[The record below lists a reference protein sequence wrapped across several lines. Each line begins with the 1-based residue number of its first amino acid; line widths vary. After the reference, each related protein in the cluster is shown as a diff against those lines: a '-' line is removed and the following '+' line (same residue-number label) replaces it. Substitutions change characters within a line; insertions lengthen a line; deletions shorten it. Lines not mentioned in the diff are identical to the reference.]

1 MKRITILLASAFCLM
16 ALTTSCNDEW
26 TEEQYEH
33 YVSFKSPLDDT
44 GGVTSVYVPFT
55 RHNDDGT
62 EMYGRG
68 QSSYQLPMIVSGT
81 TTNSSNFTV
90 KVGHDTDTL
99 SILNYAWFQNREDL
113 YYKDMSDY
121 ATYPSTVDF
130 VAGEDVSL
138 LDIRFDFNNIDMVEK
153 WVLPIQVIDDGTSPY
168 LSHPRK
174 HYGKALLRV
183 FPYNDYS
190 GNYSATTLLVANSPT
205 QAGLSSAEGSGQ
217 ETARAYVVSEDEVFF
232 YMGTIDE
239 SRTDRKNYKVYAKFI
254 PKTNTD
260 GSTSE
265 TEGTVEMY
273 ADNEKNMFESP
284 GTATYTIYDKADD
297 VQPYLN
303 HHYII
308 ISNINYTFKDYT
320 IMGEDYYKQ
329 QLANGVAEDDIFSMW
344 YKCSGTLTLERQINT
359 QIPNEDQAIDW

>member
-1 MKRITILLASAFCLM
+1 MKHISILVASVLGLM

-33 YVSFKSPLDDT
+33 YIGFRAPIDDT

-62 EMYGRG
+62 AMYGRG
-68 QSSYQLPMIVSGT
+68 ISSYQLPLIVSGT
-81 TTNSSNFTV
+81 TKNNRNFTV
-90 KVGHDTDTL
+90 KVAHDADTL
-99 SILNYAWFQNREDL
+99 TTLNYAWFQERTDL

-121 ATYPSTVDF
+121 ATYPSTVNF
-130 VAGEDVSL
+130 TSGEDVSL

-153 WVLPIQVIDDGTSPY
+153 WVLPIMVVDDGTSPY

-174 HYGKALLRV
+174 NYGKAMLRV

-190 GNYSATTLLVANSPT
+190 GNYSATTMLVANSPT
-205 QAGLSSAEGSGQ
+205 KAGLSSAEGSGQ

-232 YMGTIDE
+232 YMGTVDE
-239 SRTDRKNYKVYAKFI
+239 SRTDRQNYKVYAKFI

-260 GSTSE
+260 GSQSA
-265 TEGTVEMY
+265 TEGTVELY
-273 ADNEKNMFESP
+273 GDNEKNQFETT

-297 VQPYLN
+297 IQPYLN
-303 HHYII
+303 HHYVI

-320 IMGEDYYKQ
+320 IMGVDYYNQ
-329 QLANGVAEDDIFSMW
+329 QIANGVPEDEIFSMW